1 MAKPYWISFGS
12 QDPRTYTALGSSVMF
27 IQFFNHLGQTLAPP
41 GITEIFT
48 GSGAYRFE
56 YSVGYSQSIWGL
68 VDGGATL
75 NSSVRYV
82 RVQLDPV
89 DALDVSVGYTASS
102 FGDTNGVASD
112 LFGYVKRLK
121 ENLEGNATFLK
132 SSGQW
137 QIFSSGSST
146 LLSVKT
152 LTNST
157 TGVTKL

>member
-1 MAKPYWISFGS
+1 
-12 QDPRTYTALGSSVMF
+12 
-27 IQFFNHLGQTLAPP
+27 
-41 GITEIFT
+41 
-48 GSGAYRFE
+48 
-56 YSVGYSQSIWGL
+56 
-68 VDGGATL
+68 
-75 NSSVRYV
+75 V
-82 RVQLDPV
+82 RVNLDPV
-89 DALDVSVGYTASS
+89 DALDVTVGYTASS

-112 LFGYVKRLK
+112 LFGYVKRIK

-146 LLSVKT
+146 LLAVKT